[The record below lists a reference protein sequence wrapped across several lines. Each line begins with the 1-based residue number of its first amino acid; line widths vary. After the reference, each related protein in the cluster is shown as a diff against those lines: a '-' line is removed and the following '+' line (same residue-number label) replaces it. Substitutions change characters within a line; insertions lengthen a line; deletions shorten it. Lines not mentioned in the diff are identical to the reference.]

1 MSKGQRTAQDYH
13 LQYKQLSQKVAEAI
27 QAVLQIDVTIMDNQ
41 MVRIAGTG
49 IYRDC
54 IGQTIERKSAFH
66 HCLQAKI
73 PITIKNPGDH
83 NICKDCARRTD
94 CPEKAEI
101 CVPIKYKNESVG
113 VIGIIAFT
121 EDQKRKFIESASL
134 YCNFLQKMASL
145 LEAKFSEIQILI
157 ENELLR
163 SRIGNIINHLNEA
176 LLLFNDRGTVIYK
189 NAATT
194 KLFRECKVDNDK
206 AFIDQVW
213 ESEPVRAAVSRRRC
227 DTKLDEIIIRYKNEQ
242 FCLLATIF
250 ILKSNNGEDDIL
262 VSLQDLKKMQE
273 KVMQALEGSQVL
285 IRFKD
290 IFGISHNILEAKKAA
305 QKAAEVDS
313 NVLLLGE
320 SGTGKEI
327 FARAIHNESPRAS
340 GPFLPINC
348 GAIPD
353 ELLESELF
361 GFEKGAFTGAHSTKI
376 GKFEAAEK
384 GTIFLDEISEMPHR
398 LQVKLLRVIQ
408 EREICRIGSN
418 RTRKINVRLISA
430 TNKDLFQLVT
440 SGLFRED
447 LYYRLNVLPIHIPPL
462 RERKGDILFITDYLI
477 EYYSGMLN
485 RNISGIAEEAKKIL
499 LAYDWPGN
507 VRELQ
512 NIIEYAVNFESGS
525 VISKELILKRMNV
538 MGVGRRKRDIVS
550 DIKQS
555 DSLNVCLE
563 RTEKAILEY
572 KLELHSDDA
581 EFVEKICQDLKISRA
596 TFYRKIKKFNI
607 SLNSETVSNMR
618 NLENR

>member
-1 MSKGQRTAQDYH
+1 LPANQDSDH
-13 LQYKQLSQKVAEAI
+13 
-27 QAVLQIDVTIMDNQ
+27 D
-41 MVRIAGTG
+41 
-49 IYRDC
+49 
-54 IGQTIERKSAFH
+54 
-66 HCLQAKI
+66 
-73 PITIKNPGDH
+73 KNPESHD
-83 NICKDCARRTD
+83 ICKECVRRPG
-94 CPEKAEI
+94 CSEKAEI
-101 CVPIKYKNESVG
+101 CVPIKYKNESLG

-121 EDQKRKFIESASL
+121 EAQRHRFMEYAGR

-145 LEAKFSEIQILI
+145 LEAKYSEIQILI

-176 LLLFNDRGTVIYK
+176 LLLFNDKGVVLYK
-189 NAATT
+189 NAATA
-194 KLFRECKVDNDK
+194 KLLRECKVPNDK

-227 DTKLDEIIIRYKNEQ
+227 DAKLDEIIIRYGNEQ

-250 ILKSNNGEDDIL
+250 ILKSNNREDDIL

-273 KVMQALEGSQVL
+273 KVMQSLEGSQVV

-290 IFGISHNILEAKKAA
+290 ILGISRKMLEAKNAA
-305 QKAAEVDS
+305 QKAALVDS
-313 NVLLLGE
+313 NVLLFGE

-327 FARAIHNESPRAS
+327 FARAIHNEGIRHS

-361 GFEKGAFTGAHSTKI
+361 GFEKGAFTGAHNTKI

-384 GTIFLDEISEMPHR
+384 GTVFLDEISEMPHR

-418 RTRKINVRLISA
+418 RPRKIDVRIISA
-430 TNKDLFQLVT
+430 TNKDLFQLVS

-462 RERKGDILFITDYLI
+462 RERKGDILFMTDHLI
-477 EYYSGMLN
+477 SYYSGVLN
-485 RNISGIAEEAKKIL
+485 RNITGIAEEAKQIL

-512 NIIEYAVNFESGS
+512 NIIEYAVNFESDP
-525 VISKELILKRMNV
+525 ILSKELILKRVNV
-538 MGVGRRKRDIVS
+538 MGTGRRKRNS
-550 DIKQS
+550 GPDIKQS
-555 DSLNVCLE
+555 DSLQSCLE

-572 KLELHSDDA
+572 KLQLHKDDE
-581 EFVEKICQDLKISRA
+581 EFVARICEDLKIGRA
-596 TFYRKIKKFNI
+596 TFYRKIKKYRI
-607 SLNSETVSNMR
+607 SLNGEAVSDMR
-618 NLENR
+618 KFENRALA

>member
-1 MSKGQRTAQDYH
+1 MSKGPRTAQDYH
-13 LQYKQLSQKVAEAI
+13 HQYQQLSQRVAEAI
-27 QAVLQIDVTIMDNQ
+27 QAVLQIDVTIMDHQ

-54 IGQTIERKSAFH
+54 LGQTIETKSAFH
-66 HCLQAKI
+66 YCLQTKT
-73 PITIKNPGDH
+73 PITIENPEDH
-83 NICKDCARRTD
+83 TICKECVRRPG
-94 CPEKAEI
+94 CSEKAEI
-101 CVPIKYKNESVG
+101 CVPIKYKKESVG

-121 EDQKRKFIESASL
+121 EDQKHRFLEFAER

-145 LEAKFSEIQILI
+145 LEAKYSEIQILI

-163 SRIGNIINHLNEA
+163 SRIGNIINHLHEA
-176 LLLFNDRGTVIYK
+176 LLLFNDKGMVLYK

-194 KLFRECKVDNDK
+194 KLLRECKVPNDK

-213 ESEPVRAAVSRRRC
+213 DSEPVRAAVTRRRC
-227 DTKLDEIIIRYKNEQ
+227 DAKLDEIIIRYRNEQ

-250 ILKSNNGEDDIL
+250 ILKSHNGEDDIL

-273 KVMQALEGSQVL
+273 KVMQSLEGSQVV

-290 IFGISHNILEAKKAA
+290 IIGISKKILEAKNAA
-305 QKAAEVDS
+305 QKAALAGS
-313 NVLLLGE
+313 NILLFGE

-327 FARAIHNESPRAS
+327 FARAIHNESARAS

-361 GFEKGAFTGAHSTKI
+361 GFEKGAFTGAHNTKI

-408 EREICRIGSN
+408 EREIFRIGSN
-418 RTRKINVRLISA
+418 RPRKINVRIISA
-430 TNKDLFQLVT
+430 TNKDLFQLVS
-440 SGLFRED
+440 SGMFRED

-462 RERKGDILFITDYLI
+462 RDRKGDILFMTDHLI
-477 EYYSGMLN
+477 AYYSRILN
-485 RNISGIAEEAKKIL
+485 KKITGIAEEAKKIL
-499 LAYDWPGN
+499 LSYDWPGN

-512 NIIEYAVNFESGS
+512 NVIEYAVNFASGA
-525 VISKELILKRMNV
+525 VISKELILKRVNV
-538 MGVGRRKRDIVS
+538 MRAGCRKRSSAVEA
-550 DIKQS
+550 KQA
-555 DSLNVCLE
+555 DSLQSCVE
-563 RTEKAILEY
+563 RTEKEILEY
-572 KLELHSDDA
+572 KVRLYKDDA
-581 EFVEKICQDLKISRA
+581 EFVTRICQDLKIGRA
-596 TFYRKIKKFNI
+596 TFYRKIKKYNI
-607 SLNSETVSNMR
+607 SLNGETTSEPRFTVC
-618 NLENR
+618 

>member
-1 MSKGQRTAQDYH
+1 MSRGLRTAQDYQH
-13 LQYKQLSQKVAEAI
+13 QYQQLSQKVAEAI
-27 QAVLQIDVTIMDNQ
+27 QAVLQIDVTIMDQ
-41 MVRIAGTG
+41 HMVRIAGTG

-54 IGQTIERKSAFH
+54 IGQTIEPKSAFH
-66 HCLQAKI
+66 YCLQTKT
-73 PITIKNPGDH
+73 PITISNPEDH
-83 NICKDCARRTD
+83 TICKECVRRPG
-94 CPEKAEI
+94 CSEKAEI
-101 CVPIKYKNESVG
+101 CVPINCKEASVG

-121 EDQKRKFIESASL
+121 EDQKHRFMEYAER
-134 YCNFLQKMASL
+134 YGNFLQKMASL
-145 LEAKFSEIQILI
+145 LEAKYSETQILI

-163 SRIGNIINHLNEA
+163 SRIGNIINHLHEA
-176 LLLFNDRGTVIYK
+176 LLLFNEKGAVLYK
-189 NAATT
+189 NAATA
-194 KLFRECKVDNDK
+194 KLLRECKVPNDK

-213 ESEPVRAAVSRRRC
+213 ESEPVRDAVTRRRC
-227 DTKLDEIIIRYKNEQ
+227 DTKLDEIIIRYRNEQ
-242 FCLLATIF
+242 FCLLASIF
-250 ILKSNNGEDDIL
+250 ILKSNNGENDIL

-273 KVMQALEGSQVL
+273 KVMQSLEGSQVI

-290 IFGISHNILEAKKAA
+290 IIGISRKISEAKNAA
-305 QKAAEVDS
+305 QKAALVDS
-313 NVLLLGE
+313 NVLLFGE

-327 FARAIHNESPRAS
+327 FARAIHNESARAS

-418 RTRKINVRLISA
+418 SPRKINVRIISA
-430 TNKDLFQLVT
+430 TNKDLFQLVG

-462 RERKGDILFITDYLI
+462 RERKGDIWFMTDYLI
-477 EYYSGMLN
+477 SYYADLLN
-485 RNISGIAEEAKKIL
+485 KQITGIAEEAKKIL

-512 NIIEYAVNFESGS
+512 NVIEYAVNFESGPALS
-525 VISKELILKRMNV
+525 RELILKRVNV
-538 MGVGRRKRDIVS
+538 MGTGRRKRS
-550 DIKQS
+550 GGAELKQS
-555 DSLNVCLE
+555 DSLQVCLE
-563 RTEKAILEY
+563 RTEKSILEY
-572 KLELHSDDA
+572 KVQLYSGDP
-581 EFVEKICQDLKISRA
+581 EFVARICQDLKIGRA
-596 TFYRKIKKFNI
+596 TFYRKVKKYHI
-607 SLNSETVSNMR
+607 PLSGETIPDPHFAVS
-618 NLENR
+618 